1 MLKQMMQFVEDQV
14 LIYGNTSLQCSF
26 HSKQKVYY
34 SVGVGGGGRGGEV
47 YAYVSGVCVYV
58 GVGGRPMR
66 PSAMLFVNYFFTF
79 FCVLLIW
86 DLRFI
91 LHSH

>member
-34 SVGVGGGGRGGEV
+34 SVGVGGGGGEGRCMLMCLVSV
-47 YAYVSGVCVYV
+47 Y
-58 GVGGRPMR
+58 M
-66 PSAMLFVNYFFTF
+66 
-79 FCVLLIW
+79 
-86 DLRFI
+86 
-91 LHSH
+91 

>member
-58 GVGGRPMR
+58 GVGGTTFCDAFCKLLFSLF
-66 PSAMLFVNYFFTF
+66 SA
-79 FCVLLIW
+79 CC
-86 DLRFI
+86 
-91 LHSH
+91 